1 MLKIVEN
8 LLAVVDLPGT
18 LRVSSQRSPR
28 HPSWWRGVVPLLS
41 NNPTPLST
49 FGGLGPQ
56 VKNSGQ
62 ALDIDEHTVDSAN

>member
-8 LLAVVDLPGT
+8 VLAVVDLPVT

-41 NNPTPLST
+41 NNPTPLLT
-49 FGGLGPQ
+49 FGLGPQ